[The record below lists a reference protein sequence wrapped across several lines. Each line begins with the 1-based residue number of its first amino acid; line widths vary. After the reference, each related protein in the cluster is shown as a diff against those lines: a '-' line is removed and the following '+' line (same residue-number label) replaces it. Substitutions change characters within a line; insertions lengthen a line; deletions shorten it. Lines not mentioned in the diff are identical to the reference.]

1 MIRLNIKKLFTY
13 CVAAAVMSASSAY
26 ASQSIEVGFSPDG
39 SSLNVVLNAI
49 NSANKELLMAAF
61 NFTSRSISE
70 ALMKAKQRG
79 VDVRVIADRKANS
92 NYSAVT
98 YLANHGVHVSL
109 NDNYAYFHNKF
120 IVIDG
125 NSVETGSFNY
135 TKGAAEKNAENVIW
149 LRDYPDVAA
158 RYRQEFVRLWK
169 QSKSLQPAY

>member
-1 MIRLNIKKLFTY
+1 MMIKLKQIVVG
-13 CVAAAVMSASSAY
+13 CVVAATFGTSSAI
-26 ASQSIEVGFSPDG
+26 AAPSIEVGFSPDG

-61 NFTSRSISE
+61 NFTSRPISE
-70 ALMKAKQRG
+70 ALMKAKARG

-158 RYRQEFVRLWK
+158 KYRGEFVRLWQ
-169 QSKSLQPAY
+169 QSQSLKPAY